1 MECVHSLCSGNILPN
16 YLLEGDIQFLLFHS
30 LFPSFSIYVLGPI
43 LGFGDIV
50 MIKIGKNPSHHKAY
64 TLVGEMDN
72 NNVVCWMVKY
82 TELKSNTGKEN
93 EE

>member
-1 MECVHSLCSGNILPN
+1 MK
-16 YLLEGDIQFLLFHS
+16 
-30 LFPSFSIYVLGPI
+30 
-43 LGFGDIV
+43 
-50 MIKIGKNPSHHKAY
+50 KIGKNPSPHKAY